1 MRKKAMRKKTPL
13 SKPEMI
19 GEILRKVLKKRNI
32 PHTAT
37 DRRLLDLWTRAVGPQ
52 IAARTLPE
60 TVKRGAL
67 YVRVSAPVWLHQL
80 QFLKEEI
87 LQKMNE
93 KSGKEKIRSL
103 FFSIGEIPEPPAKKT
118 DPYPSPSVS
127 ATLPNRDREMIRESL
142 DAVRD
147 PELRDIL
154 QRVMVGEISRRRER
168 EKRKD
173 H

>member
-1 MRKKAMRKKTPL
+1 
-13 SKPEMI
+13 MI

-60 TVKRGAL
+60 TLKRGTL

-87 LQKMNE
+87 LRKFNE
-93 KSGKEKIRSL
+93 LSGKEEIRSL
-103 FFSIGEIPEPPAKKT
+103 FFSIGEIPSPPARSA
-118 DPYPSPSVS
+118 DPPHAAAVLAP
-127 ATLPNRDREMIRESL
+127 LRKRDREMMRESL

-147 PELRDIL
+147 PELREIL
-154 QRVMVGEISRRRER
+154 KRVMSREVSHRRER
-168 EKRKD
+168 EKRKEI
-173 H
+173 

>member
-1 MRKKAMRKKTPL
+1 MRKRASQ

-32 PHTAT
+32 PYTAT

-60 TVKRGAL
+60 TLKRGTL

-87 LQKMNE
+87 LRKFNE
-93 KSGKEKIRSL
+93 LSGKEAIRSL
-103 FFSIGEIPEPPAKKT
+103 FFSIGEIPSPPPGAADPPPAVPVLAPLRK
-118 DPYPSPSVS
+118 
-127 ATLPNRDREMIRESL
+127 RDREMMRENL

-147 PELRDIL
+147 PELREIL
-154 QRVMVGEISRRRER
+154 KRVMAREISCRRER
-168 EKRKD
+168 EKRKEL
-173 H
+173 

>member
-1 MRKKAMRKKTPL
+1 MRRRAAQ
-13 SKPEMI
+13 SKPEII

-60 TVKRGAL
+60 TVKRGTL
-67 YVRVSAPVWLHQL
+67 YVLVSAPVWLHQL

-87 LQKMNE
+87 LGKVNE
-93 KSGKEKIRSL
+93 LSGKAEIRSL
-103 FFSIGEIPEPPAKKT
+103 FFSIGEIPSPPPGAADPPPAAAVPAPLRK
-118 DPYPSPSVS
+118 
-127 ATLPNRDREMIRESL
+127 RDREMMRESL

-147 PELRDIL
+147 PELREIL
-154 QRVMVGEISRRRER
+154 KRVMAREISRRRER
-168 EKRKD
+168 EMRKD
-173 H
+173 P

>member
-1 MRKKAMRKKTPL
+1 MRKRISL

-32 PHTAT
+32 PHTST

-60 TVKRGAL
+60 AIKRGTL
-67 YVRVSAPVWLHQL
+67 YVWVSTPVWLHQL

-93 KSGKEKIRSL
+93 PSGKEEIRNL
-103 FFSIGEIPEPPAKKT
+103 FFSIGEIPAPPPGKT
-118 DPYPSPSVS
+118 DP
-127 ATLPNRDREMIRESL
+127 TLSTPAPMPLPKRDREMMRESL

-147 PELRDIL
+147 SELREIL
-154 QRVMVGEISRRRER
+154 ERVMTGEIRRRRER

-173 H
+173 P

>member
-1 MRKKAMRKKTPL
+1 MRKRASQ

-60 TVKRGAL
+60 TLKRGTL

-87 LQKMNE
+87 LRKFNE
-93 KSGKEKIRSL
+93 LSGKEEIRSL
-103 FFSIGEIPEPPAKKT
+103 FFSIGEIPSPPPGAADPPPAVPVLAPLRK
-118 DPYPSPSVS
+118 
-127 ATLPNRDREMIRESL
+127 RDREMMRESL

-147 PELRDIL
+147 PELREIL
-154 QRVMVGEISRRRER
+154 KRVMAREISSRRER
-168 EKRKD
+168 EKRKEL
-173 H
+173 

>member
-1 MRKKAMRKKTPL
+1 MRKRASQ

-60 TVKRGAL
+60 TLKRGTL

-87 LQKMNE
+87 LGKVNE
-93 KSGKEKIRSL
+93 LSGKEEIRSL
-103 FFSIGEIPEPPAKKT
+103 FFSIGEIPHPPPGTADLPPAAAVPAPLRK
-118 DPYPSPSVS
+118 
-127 ATLPNRDREMIRESL
+127 RDREMMRESL
-142 DAVRD
+142 DTVRD
-147 PELRDIL
+147 PELREIL
-154 QRVMVGEISRRRER
+154 ERVMAREISRRRER
-168 EKRKD
+168 EMRKD
-173 H
+173 P

>member
-1 MRKKAMRKKTPL
+1 
-13 SKPEMI
+13 MI

-60 TVKRGAL
+60 TLKRGTI

-87 LQKMNE
+87 IRKFNE
-93 KSGKEKIRSL
+93 LSGKEEIRSL
-103 FFSIGEIPEPPAKKT
+103 FFSIGEIPSHPPGAA
-118 DPYPSPSVS
+118 DLPSVGPVL
-127 ATLPNRDREMIRESL
+127 APLRKRDREMMRESL

-147 PELRDIL
+147 PELREIL
-154 QRVMVGEISRRRER
+154 KRVMSREISRRRER
-168 EKRKD
+168 EKRKEI
-173 H
+173 

>member
-1 MRKKAMRKKTPL
+1 MRKRAAQ

-19 GEILRKVLKKRNI
+19 GEILRKVLKKKNI

-60 TVKRGAL
+60 TVKRGTL

-87 LQKMNE
+87 LGKVHELSGNE
-93 KSGKEKIRSL
+93 EIRTL
-103 FFSIGEIPEPPAKKT
+103 FFSIGEIPPPPPDAT
-118 DPYPSPSVS
+118 DPPPIASVP
-127 ATLPNRDREMIRESL
+127 APLRKRDREMMRESL
-142 DAVRD
+142 DAIRD
-147 PELRDIL
+147 PELREIL
-154 QRVMVGEISRRRER
+154 ERVMAREISRRRER
-168 EKRKD
+168 ETLKD
-173 H
+173 P

>member
-1 MRKKAMRKKTPL
+1 MRKRAAQ
-13 SKPEMI
+13 SKPEII
-19 GEILRKVLKKRNI
+19 GEILRKVLKKKNI

-60 TVKRGAL
+60 TVKRGTL

-87 LQKMNE
+87 LGKVNE
-93 KSGKEKIRSL
+93 LSGKEEIRSL
-103 FFSIGEIPEPPAKKT
+103 FFSIGEILSPPPGTA
-118 DPYPSPSVS
+118 DPLPDAPAPSP
-127 ATLPNRDREMIRESL
+127 LRKRDREMMRESL

-147 PELRDIL
+147 PELREIL
-154 QRVMVGEISRRRER
+154 KRVMAREISRRRER
-168 EKRKD
+168 EMRKD
-173 H
+173 P